1 MITSRFSDSFARLLL
16 RRRAYDDAP
25 RVPERVVDLA
35 TARADLDDARSD
47 VADARG
53 EIEWNPST
61 SSAPPKQTSISEED
75 LARLRV
81 QIMFPPEG

>member
-1 MITSRFSDSFARLLL
+1 MITSRFSESFARLLQ
-16 RRRAYDDAP
+16 RRRTYDDAP

-47 VADARG
+47 VSEARRD
-53 EIEWNPST
+53 IEQTLSE
-61 SSAPPKQTSISEED
+61 SSLPPKKTSVSDDD

-81 QIMFPPEG
+81 QIMFPPSM